1 MDKPVLLDG
10 AFGTCIWAEAAKRG
24 IAQIPTWRY
33 NLENPG
39 LVSDVIKSYADAGS
53 EIILSNT
60 FVASR
65 PFLEHEG
72 AEDKLSEVIKKGI
85 EIIKDSADVQ
95 VAYSMGPLPKMLEP
109 YGNLSEAEA
118 RDIYQECMDI
128 AITKDPDY
136 ILLETYTDLN
146 MLEIAASVAA
156 ETKIPLIC
164 CLSFGESR
172 KTLLGDSVSD
182 MIARIKKY
190 NPCAVGMNC
199 TVGPDSACNI
209 INEFA
214 DNTDIDLWV
223 KPNATGF
230 SAKEFAEG
238 LSPILGNVSYIG
250 ACCGSNPDYIA
261 ELKRLIESSR

>member
-10 AFGTCIWAEAAKRG
+10 AFGTCIWAEAEKRG
-24 IAQIPTWRY
+24 IAKIPTWRY

-39 LVSDVIKSYADAGS
+39 LVSDVIKSYAQAGS

-72 AEDKLSEVIKKGI
+72 AEGKLTEVIKQGI
-85 EIIKDSADVQ
+85 RIIKDSADVKL
-95 VAYSMGPLPKMLEP
+95 AYSMGPLPKMLEP

-118 RDIYQECMDI
+118 KDIYQECIDI
-128 AITKDPDY
+128 AITENPDY

-156 ETKIPLIC
+156 DTKIPLIC

-172 KTLLGDSVSD
+172 RTLLGDSVPD

-190 NPCAVGMNC
+190 KPCAVGMNC
-199 TVGPDSACNI
+199 TVGPDTACNI

-214 DNTDIDLWV
+214 DSTDTDLWV

-230 SAKEFAEG
+230 TAKKFAEK
-238 LSPILGNVSYIG
+238 LSPILSKVSYVG
-250 ACCGSNPDYIA
+250 ACCGSDPGYIA
-261 ELKRLIESSR
+261 ELKSFIEQSR